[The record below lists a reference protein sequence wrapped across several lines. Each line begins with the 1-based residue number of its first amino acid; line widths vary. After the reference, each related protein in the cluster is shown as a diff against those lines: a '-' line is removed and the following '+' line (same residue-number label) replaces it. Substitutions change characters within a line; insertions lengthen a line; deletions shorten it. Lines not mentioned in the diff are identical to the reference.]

1 MNSYQKNIEA
11 FEPVIIEVAFTS
23 MNKILWA
30 NRPKY
35 TVAYLQN
42 DFWEWTKVQ
51 WVMAGN
57 SWLYPQSVVSIIKD
71 IKHSLWHRAVY
82 ITESKRLFIKGKLW
96 GYIMNEAGEVLKM
109 FPEKE
114 SPKLISEAINT
125 KDKIAFLGLD
135 FKDFRD
141 FQMKRKRVEKL
152 LKN

>member
-1 MNSYQKNIEA
+1 
-11 FEPVIIEVAFTS
+11 
-23 MNKILWA
+23 
-30 NRPKY
+30 
-35 TVAYLQN
+35 
-42 DFWEWTKVQ
+42 
-51 WVMAGN
+51 
-57 SWLYPQSVVSIIKD
+57 
-71 IKHSLWHRAVY
+71 
-82 ITESKRLFIKGKLW
+82 
-96 GYIMNEAGEVLKM
+96 MNEAGEVLKM